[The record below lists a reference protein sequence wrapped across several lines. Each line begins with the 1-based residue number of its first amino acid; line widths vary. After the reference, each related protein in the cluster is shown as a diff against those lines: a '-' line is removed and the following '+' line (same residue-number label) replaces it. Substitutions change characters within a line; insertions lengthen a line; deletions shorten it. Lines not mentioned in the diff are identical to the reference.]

1 MYSRVGAAAADDDA
15 DVVVNVELVA
25 DALGVATPECEA
37 IEVLLKYSGFLK
49 NWYEE
54 PGKIKKELTSNFDC
68 FYLASQD
75 SR

>member
-37 IEVLLKYSGFLK
+37 VQVLLKVKQVGHD
-49 NWYEE
+49 
-54 PGKIKKELTSNFDC
+54 GELIVLRMRRNT
-68 FYLASQD
+68 
-75 SR
+75 R